1 MVNRNKNLENR
12 LGTNNWA
19 YTGSLAMKIHANRLG
34 KKLPNNRKI
43 GNINIA
49 AKKPLFLVPT
59 IAKKRWIQNGPQTN
73 RHTKFYNNH
82 GLTLNLFPANGR
94 LAPNFIHVQKF
105 NGYPPVMSLNSL
117 LNQKRITRKNVPNRN
132 LPKINKNI
140 AFLEFLLNSNNAKK
154 SPIRRRSP
162 TPKRRAYR
170 NSFNSPPRG
179 GGGRRLIFS

>member
-34 KKLPNNRKI
+34 KKLPNNRQI

-49 AKKPLFLVPT
+49 AKEPLFLVPI
-59 IAKKRWIQNGPQTN
+59 IAKKRWILKASPSN
-73 RHTKFYNNH
+73 RHTKFYNNR

-105 NGYPPVMSLNSL
+105 NGYPPIMNLNSL
-117 LNQKRITRKNVPNRN
+117 LNQKMKTINNVPNRN
-132 LPKINKNI
+132 KPKINKNI
-140 AFLEFLLNSNNAKK
+140 SFLTFLLNSNSNKNTARK
-154 SPIRRRSP
+154 RRSP
-162 TPKRRAYR
+162 SPSPKRRTP
-170 NSFNSPPRG
+170 SFNSPPRV
-179 GGGRRLIFS
+179 RRLNFS

>member
-49 AKKPLFLVPT
+49 AKEPLFLVPLIKT
-59 IAKKRWIQNGPQTN
+59 QRWIQNGPQTN
-73 RHTKFYNNH
+73 RHTKFYNNR

-117 LNQKRITRKNVPNRN
+117 KNQKNIARNYAVNRN
-132 LPKINKNI
+132 LPKINANI
-140 AFLEFLLNSNNAKK
+140 AFLKFLLNSNN
-154 SPIRRRSP
+154 SRRRSP
-162 TPKRRAYR
+162 SPKRRARR

-179 GGGRRLIFS
+179 GGRRLIFS